1 VSAVRRATA
10 RSPVASEAA
19 PARATTP
26 RRALRTAQIV
36 DAARDV
42 FVQKGFEHA
51 AVSEIAARVGVV
63 EGLVYAYFPSKR
75 ELLHE
80 VLRRMYAPLID
91 EVDRGYQRQT
101 GLRSRLRFLVWRHI
115 RFYVEEPGLARLALH
130 EVRVGPEYLASG
142 LHDLNVRYTG
152 FLKRAVQDAV
162 RDGELAD
169 DADVDMIRSAVYGGL
184 EHLLW
189 PTLFGRRRID
199 VEATAE
205 RFTAM
210 LMHGLLAAPAAPPAG
225 RQDPQ
230 TEARLARLETLLGA
244 MAPAAVRAGVAQHPA
259 KKRVGA
265 VRGRR
270 G

>member
-1 VSAVRRATA
+1 MSVVGRGTA
-10 RSPVASEAA
+10 RKPLESVAA
-19 PARATTP
+19 PGSRPSARRERRTT
-26 RRALRTAQIV
+26 QIV

-42 FVQKGFEHA
+42 FVLKGFEKA

-63 EGLVYAYFPSKR
+63 EGLVYAYFPTKR
-75 ELLHE
+75 ELLNE
-80 VLRRMYAPLID
+80 VLRRMYVPLID
-91 EVDRGYQRQT
+91 EVDRGYQRLT

-130 EVRVGPEYLASG
+130 EVRVGPEYFRSG

-152 FLKRAVQDAV
+152 FLKRAVQNAV

-169 DADVDMIRSAVYGGL
+169 DVDVDMIRSAVYGGL

-189 PTLFGRRRID
+189 PTLFGRQQID

-210 LMHGLLAAPAAPPAG
+210 LMHGLLAAPAAPAAG
-225 RQDPQ
+225 PQDSQ
-230 TEARLARLETLLGA
+230 TQARLARLETLVGA
-244 MAPAAVRAGVAQHPA
+244 MEPVPVRATLAQISA
-259 KKRVGA
+259 KKRAGT